1 VSFFAVPGVRDL
13 SLDDGE
19 TRVATHRWITAW
31 MFVIIRAATNVSLVW
46 QREHNG
52 CLRDAALGDSA
63 SSPWTFCACGTGSLP
78 SGCDTPGSFLP

>member
-19 TRVATHRWITAW
+19 TRVATHRWITAR
-31 MFVIIRAATNVSLVW
+31 MFVIIRAATYVSLVW

-52 CLRDAALGDSA
+52 WLRDGAVRRL
-63 SSPWTFCACGTGSLP
+63 C
-78 SGCDTPGSFLP
+78 